1 MYLWMFF
8 WLYGEAVF
16 GQIIFLQALF
26 TRSKY
31 AGIVSTVIYFMG
43 VIVNKSVTGDDVSRS
58 SKMLASI
65 FPQVC
70 LMQGSNIFANYEATG
85 VGLGSST
92 ADVEYIGY
100 SFRSALWMMFASFL
114 IFTMLGLYLDK
125 VVPQPFG
132 KRLHPC
138 FCFQRSYYQR
148 K

>member
-1 MYLWMFF
+1 M
-8 WLYGEAVF
+8 
-16 GQIIFLQALF
+16 
-26 TRSKY
+26 
-31 AGIVSTVIYFMG
+31 IYFMG
-43 VIVNKSVTGDDVSRS
+43 VIVNRSVTGDDVYRS

-114 IFTMLGLYLDK
+114 IFTLLGLYMDK
-125 VVPQPFG
+125 VIPQPFG

-138 FCFQRSYYQR
+138 FCFQKSYYQR
-148 K
+148 KQRGGSGTQNNRAQVQDDRESLTSR